1 MQVEWDVYSNK
12 VLLIFMRKLTNVLQI
27 GQDWFE
33 DSNDTD
39 FFVGRGTGDP
49 HYLTFDG
56 RRHTFNG
63 RGDFTILEIV
73 SEDGVTPE
81 FSIQGRLDRVRR
93 WRVATHQ
100 GLTFGNEDLAFHVS
114 SAKETDISI

>member
-1 MQVEWDVYSNK
+1 MDMKDQTSVRSKHFAQSEWDVCSFILTSHK
-12 VLLIFMRKLTNVLQI
+12 LL
-27 GQDWFE
+27 
-33 DSNDTD
+33 S
-39 FFVGRGTGDP
+39 GRGTGDP

-93 WRVATHQ
+93 WRIATHQ
-100 GLTFGNEDLAFHVS
+100 GLTFGNENLAFHVGS
-114 SAKETDISI
+114 V